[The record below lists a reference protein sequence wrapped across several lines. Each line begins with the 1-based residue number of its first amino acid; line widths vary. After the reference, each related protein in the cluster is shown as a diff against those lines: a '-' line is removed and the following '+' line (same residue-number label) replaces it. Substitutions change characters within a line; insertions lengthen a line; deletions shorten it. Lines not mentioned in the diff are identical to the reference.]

1 MAKGKDILKKVI
13 LWRIISI
20 ILALTTIWMV
30 EGDLKEATFITVLL
44 HVILIISHWIF
55 ETIWDS
61 KYK

>member
-1 MAKGKDILKKVI
+1 MAKGKDILKKVV

-20 ILALTTIWMV
+20 LLTLTTIWIV
-30 EGDLKEATFITVLL
+30 EGDIKDATFITVVL

-55 ETIWDS
+55 ESIWDS

>member
-20 ILALTTIWMV
+20 ILTLTTIWMV

-44 HVILIISHWIF
+44 YVILIISHWIF

>member
-1 MAKGKDILKKVI
+1 VATGKDRLKKVV

-20 ILALTTIWMV
+20 LLTLTTIWMV
-30 EGDLKEATFITVLL
+30 EGNLKEATFITVLL
-44 HVILIISHWIF
+44 HIILIISHWIF